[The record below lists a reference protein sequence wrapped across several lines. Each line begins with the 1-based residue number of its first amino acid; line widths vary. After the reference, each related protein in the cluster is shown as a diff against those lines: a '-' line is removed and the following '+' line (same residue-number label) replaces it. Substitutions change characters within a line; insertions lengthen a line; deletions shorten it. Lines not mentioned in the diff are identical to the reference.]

1 MELVQLPVPETE
13 RWKVRVVFENGMT
26 AGLSD
31 VVGVNTDD
39 PDFIQVNQANGDY
52 LLVFHT
58 GRPQF
63 MEVIAE

>member
-1 MELVQLPVPETE
+1 MELVQFPDPVQEKW
-13 RWKVRVVFENGMT
+13 RVRVVYENGIT
-26 AGLSD
+26 CSLSD
-31 VVGVNTDD
+31 VVGVNSDD

-63 MEVIAE
+63 MEVTAE